1 MTHIEEPQVDENV
14 LAHLLQKLETTA
26 VDARLLHALDALLE
40 VLEDSG
46 RSVDRLDKSLL
57 DFHIDALD
65 RQVNKHLDDVLHSAQ
80 FQAVESA
87 WRGLKYLVDRTDFR
101 ENVRIEVLD
110 CSKEAL
116 QQDFDDTPEVIESGL
131 YHHAYI
137 QEYDT
142 PGGQP
147 IGSIISDFEF
157 VNSAKDIALLR
168 NISKVSAAAHMPFI
182 GAVGAAFFGKE
193 SMGDVIAIQ
202 DIGDYFERAEYLKWV
217 AFRSTDDA
225 RYIGLTMPRVLGRQP
240 YGPNHT
246 PVRNLNYSETVKGT
260 NPSRFLWISASFAF
274 GANMVNS
281 FVRNGWCV
289 QIRGPRAGGKVVG
302 LPMHSYDLG
311 GNFQNKIATEVL
323 IPETREFE
331 FANLGFIPLS
341 FYENHDFA
349 CFFSANST
357 QKPARYS
364 TSEATGNSRINAR
377 LPYIF

>member
-1 MTHIEEPQVDENV
+1 MTRIEGLQVDGNV
-14 LAHLLQKLETTA
+14 LAVFLQKLEPTA
-26 VDARLLHALDALLE
+26 VNARLLDALDALLK
-40 VLEDSG
+40 VLADSG

-65 RQVNKHLDDVLHSAQ
+65 RRVNKHLDDVLHSAQ

-110 CSKEAL
+110 CSKETL

-182 GAVGAAFFGKE
+182 GAVGARFFGKE

-217 AFRSTDDA
+217 AFRKTDDA

-240 YGPNHT
+240 YGPTHT

-274 GANMVNS
+274 CA
-281 FVRNGWCV
+281 
-289 QIRGPRAGGKVVG
+289 
-302 LPMHSYDLG
+302 
-311 GNFQNKIATEVL
+311 
-323 IPETREFE
+323 
-331 FANLGFIPLS
+331 
-341 FYENHDFA
+341 
-349 CFFSANST
+349 
-357 QKPARYS
+357 
-364 TSEATGNSRINAR
+364 
-377 LPYIF
+377 